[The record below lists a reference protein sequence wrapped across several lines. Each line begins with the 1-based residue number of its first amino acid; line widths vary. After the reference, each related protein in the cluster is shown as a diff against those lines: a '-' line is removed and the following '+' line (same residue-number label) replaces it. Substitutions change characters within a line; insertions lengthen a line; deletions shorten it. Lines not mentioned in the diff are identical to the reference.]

1 MTTVAVLDVGSS
13 SLRASLVDESLAV
26 LASYATPLQLL
37 REGTANV
44 TFDPMEMLHRC
55 QQLLDKVASA
65 GSFDRIAITNQRS
78 SAIAFERNRPR
89 AIGMAI
95 SWEDLRTASQCLAL
109 SRAGAAFA
117 PNQSA
122 TKFAWLLDRYGSEYP
137 DLMVG
142 TIDTWLTFALTEGR
156 VLATDA
162 TNAAMTG
169 LVDSSGVRWDTSK
182 LELLGMSIDNLAPI
196 IDVVANRGD
205 YITAN
210 GPASIMVT
218 LADQQASLAG
228 QRAKAKVTLGT
239 SAVADID
246 LAEDTPR
253 YDRRGPQGTFPIITA
268 TASGRATFGLE
279 AFWMNAGSA
288 IGWLVRNG
296 LLNSPDDSEQV
307 AAKAIPEAI
316 PTVVPAHSGIG
327 APIWDFGGRCV
338 IANLAPTAGR
348 PEIVH
353 GFLLGIA
360 CAAAD
365 LIGALT
371 HDSSARLELI
381 GLDGKVASN
390 TIVASALAAL
400 TPQPL
405 VLSPS
410 PEATTLGAARLA
422 LGIPREALPRG
433 RIVEPGDTAFLA
445 HYYEQYHQ
453 GLELA
458 REALPALSRVSF

>member
-1 MTTVAVLDVGSS
+1 MTAVAVLDVGSS
-13 SLRASLVDESLAV
+13 SLRASLVDDQLRV
-26 LASYATPLQLL
+26 LTSYSTPLQLL

-44 TFDPMEMLHRC
+44 TFDPMEMLRLC
-55 QQLLDKVASA
+55 EELLDRIASS
-65 GSFDRIAITNQRS
+65 GSFDSIAITNQRS
-78 SAIAFERNRPR
+78 SAIAFERRRPV

-95 SWEDLRTASQCLAL
+95 SWEDLRTSSQCLAL
-109 SRAGAAFA
+109 SQTGVAFA

-122 TKFAWLLDRYGSEYP
+122 TKFAWLLQRYEAEHP

-142 TIDTWLTFALTEGR
+142 TIDTWLTFGLTKGA

-169 LVDSSGVRWDTSK
+169 LVDSSGVRWDTTK
-182 LELLGMSIDNLAPI
+182 LEVLGLTTDNLAPI
-196 IDVVANRGD
+196 IDVVGHRGD
-205 YITAN
+205 YLTAH
-210 GPASIMVT
+210 GPASIVVT
-218 LADQQASLAG
+218 IADQQASLAG
-228 QRAKAKVTLGT
+228 QHPRTKVTLGT

-246 LAEDTPR
+246 LAEETPR
-253 YDRRGPQGTFPIITA
+253 YERRGPMGTFPIVTA
-268 TASGRATFGLE
+268 ARSGHASFGLE

-288 IGWLVRNG
+288 IAWLLRNG
-296 LLNSPDDSEQV
+296 LLGSPDDSEQV
-307 AAKAIPEAI
+307 AASAKPGFI

-338 IANLAPTAGR
+338 ITDLSPGAGR
-348 PEIVH
+348 SEIVH

-365 LIGALT
+365 LVTALAQDSGTT
-371 HDSSARLELI
+371 HESI

-400 TPQPL
+400 TSLPIIR
-405 VLSPS
+405 SPS

-422 LGIPREALPRG
+422 LGISRAALPQG
-433 RIVEPGDTAFLA
+433 HLIEPGDTTFLA
-445 HYYEQYHQ
+445 EYYQHYHQ
-453 GLELA
+453 SLELA
-458 REALPALSRVSF
+458 REALPALSRVTF